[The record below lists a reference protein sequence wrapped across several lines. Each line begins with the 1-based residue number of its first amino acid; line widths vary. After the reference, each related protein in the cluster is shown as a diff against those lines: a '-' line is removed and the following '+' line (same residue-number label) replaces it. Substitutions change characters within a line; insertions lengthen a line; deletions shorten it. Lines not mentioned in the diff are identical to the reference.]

1 MPHGV
6 VWWTRCSFAAE
17 ATAAAASAAAA
28 AAAAGVRPPTHRPV
42 VLPVPPVRVS
52 LTVEHL
58 SLGASATEEFA
69 GSMARRYSEEDYY
82 FEPDDDVW

>member
-1 MPHGV
+1 M
-6 VWWTRCSFAAE
+6 
-17 ATAAAASAAAA
+17 
-28 AAAAGVRPPTHRPV
+28 